1 MYVTGSAA
9 GDYDLAPYDA
19 VPSALTSLETVKE
32 VSAHWGLHGTIGDV
46 LDLGCGFG
54 RQLAQVAP
62 GVSGRLVGVDASSR
76 VCEGAREVLEPWS
89 GRAKVHQAF
98 FEDITSA
105 ELGSFDLIYCI
116 GAFYTVPRPTRDAAL
131 KLMGECLR
139 PGGRILMTY
148 YSGTRG
154 AIHAAVSQY
163 IRSMQPGGQLLPEAI
178 ALARE
183 HLAAT
188 LRFETPSPV
197 DAVRRQ
203 IEGISSYDDI
213 VLLHEMLGHGVHLQN
228 TAEVASQLA
237 LYGVGFQGYLGYDP
251 SNFDCDLSQKL
262 YRAETLDLLEGGYRY
277 ALFAKMT

>member
-19 VPSALTSLETVKE
+19 VPGNLTSLESVKSI
-32 VSAHWGLHGTIGDV
+32 SAHWGLTATISDV

-76 VCEGAREVLEPWS
+76 TCEGARQVLEPWS
-89 GRAKVHQAF
+89 GRATIHEAF
-98 FEDITSA
+98 FENVKSA
-105 ELGSFDLIYCI
+105 DLGAFDLIYCI

-139 PGGRILMTY
+139 PGGRILMSY

-154 AIHAAVSQY
+154 AIHAATSSY
-163 IRSMQPGGQLLPEAI
+163 IRAMQPGGQALPDAI

-183 HLAAT
+183 HLASA
-188 LRFETPSPV
+188 LRFETPAPV

-203 IEGISSYDDI
+203 IEGIASYDDI
-213 VLLHEMLGHGVHLQN
+213 VLLHEVLGHGVHLQN
-228 TAEVASQLA
+228 TAEIASNLA
-237 LYGVGFQGYLGYDP
+237 LYGIGFQGYLGYDP
-251 SNFDCDLSQKL
+251 ANFDCDLARKL
-262 YRAETLDLLEGGYRY
+262 YLAETLDLLEGGYRH
-277 ALFAKMT
+277 ALFAKVT